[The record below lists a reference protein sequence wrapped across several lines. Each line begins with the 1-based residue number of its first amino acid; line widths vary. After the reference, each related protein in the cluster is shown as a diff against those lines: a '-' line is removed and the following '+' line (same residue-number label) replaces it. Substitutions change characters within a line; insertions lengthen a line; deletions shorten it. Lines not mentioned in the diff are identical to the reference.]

1 MPVASTSQNPR
12 LILRAASA
20 FASTRWSS
28 VAVAVVLAACAH
40 SPQAAVQATTG
51 DLSGASLMSTPT
63 SGGSSCVDES
73 SSRASLQRITNEL
86 QAQGM
91 ALKTAC
97 QAGSGGLRVQLQVV
111 DGMKASK
118 VVRGPLADG
127 QEVDMGTPS
136 GVAQAGAASNARGFS
151 PDVLHN
157 RVWLSE
163 LMARHQFENQP
174 DAWWHFSQR
183 GSVTPQGSDTDLA
196 SR

>member
-1 MPVASTSQNPR
+1 
-12 LILRAASA
+12 
-20 FASTRWSS
+20 
-28 VAVAVVLAACAH
+28 
-40 SPQAAVQATTG
+40 
-51 DLSGASLMSTPT
+51 
-63 SGGSSCVDES
+63 
-73 SSRASLQRITNEL
+73 
-86 QAQGM
+86 M
-91 ALKTAC
+91 ALKTVC

-163 LMARHQFENQP
+163 LMGRHQFENQP